1 MSGREVGFSI
11 GIVVPLWNEAGNIAG
26 LVDLLGSTRAV
37 REMGARAILVNN
49 GSADRTGALLDE
61 LAATRP
67 WMQVVHLAQNR
78 NYGGGILEG
87 CRQSAQEYLC
97 YIPGD
102 LQYSG
107 EDTDRV
113 IERLREHHGA
123 GRGGRVMVKGK
134 RVTRL
139 DGAAQ
144 AFVSGT
150 YTALARTVLGLP
162 VQDINGLPK
171 AFHRSLLSALPDDPM
186 INFMLD
192 AQLMYCARRSGWDI
206 DEIDVTFHR
215 RASGVSSWSGRRVRV
230 YLRSLRDL
238 VRVRAAGSRS
248 LAR

>member
-1 MSGREVGFSI
+1 MSEAFSVGI
-11 GIVVPLWNEAGNIAG
+11 IVPLWNEAGNIRG
-26 LVDLLGSTRAV
+26 LVDLLGATRAV
-37 REMGARAILVNN
+37 RELGARATLVNN

-61 LAATRP
+61 LAASRP

-87 CRQSAQEYLC
+87 CRRSAASYLC

-113 IERLREHHGA
+113 IERLREHHRS
-123 GRGGRVMVKGK
+123 GRGARVLVKG
-134 RVTRL
+134 RRITRL

-144 AFVSGT
+144 AFISGT
-150 YTALARTVLGLP
+150 YTALARTALALP

-171 AFHRSLLSALPDDPM
+171 AFHRSLLAALPPDAM
-186 INFMLD
+186 INFVLD
-192 AQLMYCARRSGWDI
+192 AQLMYCARRNGFEI

-248 LAR
+248 IPR

>member
-1 MSGREVGFSI
+1 MSEAFSI
-11 GIVVPLWNEAGNIAG
+11 GIVVPLWNEAGNIGG
-26 LVDLLGSTRAV
+26 LVELLGATRAV
-37 REMGARAILVNN
+37 REWGAHATLVNN
-49 GSADRTGALLDE
+49 GSSDRTGALLDE

-67 WMQVVHLAQNR
+67 WMQVVHLAENR

-87 CRQSAQEYLC
+87 CGRSAQEYLC

-113 IERLREHHGA
+113 IARLREHHLA
-123 GRGGRVMVKGK
+123 GRAARVMVKGK
-134 RVTRL
+134 RITRL

-144 AFVSGT
+144 GFVSAT
-150 YTALARTVLGLP
+150 YTALARTALSLP

-171 AFHRSLLSALPDDPM
+171 AFHRSLLGALPDAPM

-192 AQLMYCARRSGWDI
+192 AQLMYCARRNDWDI

-238 VRVRAAGSRS
+238 VSVRAAGSRS
-248 LAR
+248 IPQ